1 MLLLVVK
8 KLQQSL
14 VNSSRQLGCFKHHTR
29 PMWVSHSLTPVSTLR
44 THTCTVVTHPTLQL
58 CMARRISKLPPSA
71 FIDIVPNVYVDCA
84 WTAQSTRNAHTLLSH
99 HHLKVVQLP

>member
-1 MLLLVVK
+1 MHSRDASDPATVHGAAH
-8 KLQQSL
+8 LQA
-14 VNSSRQLGCFKHHTR
+14 
-29 PMWVSHSLTPVSTLR
+29 
-44 THTCTVVTHPTLQL
+44 PTL
-58 CMARRISKLPPSA
+58 CHA